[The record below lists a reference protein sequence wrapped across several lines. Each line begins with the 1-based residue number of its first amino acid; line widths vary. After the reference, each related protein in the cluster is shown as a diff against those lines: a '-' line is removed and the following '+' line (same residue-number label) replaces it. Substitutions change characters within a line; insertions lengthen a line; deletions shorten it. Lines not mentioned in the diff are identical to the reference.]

1 MDRLYNI
8 FEREK
13 DNNPGFT
20 VKYNKFKNSLEYRNE
35 NGKLTV
41 VFNPDNVKGT
51 EEFYFNSGT
60 KSGLGDYVLKT
71 IDAGKLGLPTNHFK
85 YLPPEFLEIAQ
96 RYQYD
101 RDTIGVEQKKNKNMS
116 IEMG

>member
-1 MDRLYNI
+1 MDKLYNI

-35 NGKLTV
+35 N
-41 VFNPDNVKGT
+41 VKGT

-60 KSGLGDYVLKT
+60 MSGLGDYVLKT

-116 IEMG
+116 IEKE